1 MSLLAPFVVF
11 KNYFNFFRG
20 MYVTVKRIFAE
31 KQIDWK
37 TVDFNKMRV
46 KQLKKVLADWGEDCK
61 GCLEKSEY
69 IKKVKELLP
78 QYVHEEL

>member
-1 MSLLAPFVVF
+1 MVSLCFP
-11 KNYFNFFRG
+11 
-20 MYVTVKRIFAE
+20 E

-46 KQLKKVLADWGEDCK
+46 KQLKKVLADWGEECK

-69 IKKVKELLP
+69 IKKIKDLLP
-78 QYVHEEL
+78 KYVHEEL